1 MRAIIETRT
10 QSTGGAA
17 RLSGKPDAYVAV
29 QLVPEGV
36 NPLIVLRED
45 SARKRGIKIIRC
57 GDYYTKST
65 GPRSN
70 YAKAMADAQRI
81 VEKHEQKEEN
91 R

>member
-10 QSTGGAA
+10 QSTGS
-17 RLSGKPDAYVAV
+17 RRFSKPDAYVAV

-81 VEKHEQKEEN
+81 VEKHEQKED